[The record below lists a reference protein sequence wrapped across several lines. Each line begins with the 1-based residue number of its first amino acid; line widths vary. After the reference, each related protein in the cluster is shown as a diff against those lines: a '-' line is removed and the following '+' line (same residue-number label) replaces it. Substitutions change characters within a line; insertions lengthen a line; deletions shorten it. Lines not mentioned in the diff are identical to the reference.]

1 MTVNHHST
9 KLQSKAFIHKP
20 KSTFGLSWRF
30 LIRDW
35 RSGEL
40 WLLVAALLMAVAV
53 STAIALFSERL
64 QLALGRQV
72 AEVLGADMLIRSPR
86 PVQPVIL
93 EEAKQQGLQ
102 LSTVLEFP
110 SVVMAGDEMQMVSAK
125 AVENNYPLLGHIRTA
140 NQPFAQDQVVS
151 DTPRPGEAW
160 LEPRLFPLL
169 GVDIGDQVMLGNTWL
184 TITRAITLETDR
196 GGDFYSFS
204 PRLMFNMADLESTG
218 IIQPGSRVSW
228 KTLMAGE
235 LSSLEQFKEWSKD
248 RLDTS
253 ERLMMADDS
262 RRDLRNSVVRL
273 KQFLGLASMAAMLLA
288 GVAVAMASQ
297 RFAERRFDSCAVMR
311 CLGASRQQVLRLLLG
326 ELAFVAV
333 LVALPGVL
341 LGWLLQESIVQ
352 LLKGVLPAWLPA
364 AGMMPMVVGGA
375 TGIITLAG
383 FGLAPLL
390 RLQDVSPLRVLRR
403 DLSPAPAASWLV
415 YSFSLIAVFLL
426 LWYHTGEVV
435 MALILALA
443 SGAILLVISLGVQLL
458 LAQLGNRQRL
468 STLPVFW
475 RPGVSR
481 IIQGKGKTSAQLL
494 AFTLTFMAMS
504 VVLLLRTDLLDRW
517 QNELPEETPNYFAMN
532 IQPSEVEAYSEFLT
546 SNDVDT
552 SQLYPI
558 IRGRL
563 VRINDVPVRE
573 AVSKE
578 QKNHNALNR
587 ELNMTWSDTLP
598 EKNRIE
604 EGDWWEPGSDDG
616 LSIETE
622 IAEKLGIDL
631 GDRLTFIVSGN
642 EFTETVSSIRTVQWE
657 SFRPNFYMI
666 FPEEVLRDMPAT
678 WLNSFYLDTEDK
690 LLLNGLITEFPTMTL
705 LDLDAVIN
713 QVQKMLAQST
723 IAVEAMLAALLLA
736 GLLVMMSVI
745 ESSIDER
752 LREGALIRSLG
763 GTRRQLLIMQI
774 GEFVLF
780 GVLAGLLAAG
790 GTELT
795 SYLLNTR
802 VFELSWE
809 PAWFIWCALPLFG
822 ASVLGISGWLGIRR
836 VISQSPA
843 NILKEV

>member
-1 MTVNHHST
+1 
-9 KLQSKAFIHKP
+9 
-20 KSTFGLSWRF
+20 
-30 LIRDW
+30 
-35 RSGEL
+35 
-40 WLLVAALLMAVAV
+40 
-53 STAIALFSERL
+53 
-64 QLALGRQV
+64 
-72 AEVLGADMLIRSPR
+72 
-86 PVQPVIL
+86 
-93 EEAKQQGLQ
+93 
-102 LSTVLEFP
+102 
-110 SVVMAGDEMQMVSAK
+110 
-125 AVENNYPLLGHIRTA
+125 
-140 NQPFAQDQVVS
+140 
-151 DTPRPGEAW
+151 
-160 LEPRLFPLL
+160 
-169 GVDIGDQVMLGNTWL
+169 
-184 TITRAITLETDR
+184 
-196 GGDFYSFS
+196 
-204 PRLMFNMADLESTG
+204 
-218 IIQPGSRVSW
+218 
-228 KTLMAGE
+228 
-235 LSSLEQFKEWSKD
+235 
-248 RLDTS
+248 LDTS
-253 ERLMMADDS
+253 ERLLMADDS

-341 LGWLLQESIVQ
+341 IGWLLQEGIVQ
-352 LLKGVLPAWLPA
+352 LLRGVLPAWLPA
-364 AGMMPMVVGGA
+364 AGIMPMVIGGL
-375 TGIITLAG
+375 TGVITLVG

-415 YSFSLIAVFLL
+415 YGFSLMAVFLL

-435 MALILALA
+435 MALILAVA
-443 SGAILLVISLGVQLL
+443 SGAVLMMISLGVQLL
-458 LAQLGNRQRL
+458 LARLGNRQRL
-468 STLPVFW
+468 ATLPVFW

-494 AFTLTFMAMS
+494 AFTLTFMAMA

-517 QNELPEETPNYFAMN
+517 QNELPDKTPNYFAMN
-532 IQPSEVEAYSEFLT
+532 IQPSEVDAYSGFLA
-546 SNDVDT
+546 SNNVDT

-573 AVSKE
+573 AVTKE
-578 QKNHNALNR
+578 QENHNALNR
-587 ELNMTWSDTLP
+587 ELNMTWSETLP

-604 EGDWWEPGSDDG
+604 QGEWWEPGSNEG
-616 LSIETE
+616 LSVEAE
-622 IAEKLGIDL
+622 IAENLGIDL
-631 GDRLTFIVSGN
+631 GDRLTFIVSGT
-642 EFTETVSSIRTVQWE
+642 EFTQTVSSIRSVQWE
-657 SFRPNFYMI
+657 SFQPNFYMI
-666 FPEEVLRDMPAT
+666 FPEAVLQDLPAT
-678 WLNSFYLDTEDK
+678 WLNSFYLNAGDK
-690 LLLNGLITEFPTMTL
+690 LLLNGLVTQFPTMTL

-752 LREGALIRSLG
+752 LHEGGLIRSLG
-763 GTRRQLLIMQI
+763 GTRRQLLVMQV

-780 GVLAGLLAAG
+780 GILAGLLAAC
-790 GTELT
+790 GTELA

-802 VFELSWE
+802 VFELRWE
-809 PAWFIWCALPLFG
+809 PAWLIWCALPLFG
-822 ASVLGISGWLGIRR
+822 ATVLGIAGWLGVRR

>member
-1 MTVNHHST
+1 MSVNKS
-9 KLQSKAFIHKP
+9 SKSIQGKAVIHRP
-20 KSTFGLSWRF
+20 KSTFGLSLRF

-86 PVQPVIL
+86 PVQPAIL
-93 EEAKQQGLQ
+93 AEAQKHGLK
-102 LSTVLEFP
+102 LSTILEFP

-125 AVENNYPLLGHIRTA
+125 AVENNYPLRGHIRTA
-140 NQPFAQDQVVS
+140 NQPFAPDQIVN
-151 DTPRPGEAW
+151 DTPGAGEAW

-204 PRLMFNMADLESTG
+204 PRLMFNMEDLESTG

-228 KTLMAGE
+228 KTLLAGD
-235 LSSLEQFKEWSKD
+235 LSSLEIFKTWSKE

-311 CLGASRQQVLRLLLG
+311 CLGASRQQVLKLLLG
-326 ELAFVAV
+326 ELAFVAL
-333 LVALPGVL
+333 LVALPGVAI
-341 LGWLLQESIVQ
+341 GWLLQEGVVQ

-364 AGMMPMVVGGA
+364 PGVMPMVVGGA
-375 TGIITLAG
+375 TGVITLAG

-415 YSFSLIAVFLL
+415 YSFSLMAVFLL
-426 LWYHTGEVV
+426 LWYHTGEIV
-435 MALILALA
+435 MALILAIA
-443 SGAILLVISLGVQLL
+443 SSAVLLMISLGMQFLL
-458 LAQLGNRQRL
+458 NHLGNKQRL
-468 STLPVFW
+468 SNLPVFW

-494 AFTLTFMAMS
+494 AFTLTFMAMA
-504 VVLLLRTDLLDRW
+504 VVLILRTDLLDRW
-517 QNELPEETPNYFAMN
+517 QNELPEETPNFFAMN
-532 IQPSEVEAYSEFLT
+532 IQPSEVEAYSRFLET
-546 SNDVDT
+546 SNVDT

-563 VRINDVPVRE
+563 IRINDVPVRE

-578 QKNHNALNR
+578 EKNNHALNR
-587 ELNMTWSDTLP
+587 ELNMTWSETLP
-598 EKNRIE
+598 ENNHLEQGK
-604 EGDWWEPGSDDG
+604 WWAPGSDDG
-616 LSIETE
+616 LSIE
-622 IAEKLGIDL
+622 AELAQKLGINM
-631 GDRLTFIVSGN
+631 GDRLTFMVSGN
-642 EFTETVSSIRTVQWE
+642 EFTEAVSSIRTVQWE

-666 FPEEVLRDMPAT
+666 FPEQALQDMPAT
-678 WLNSFYLDTEDK
+678 WLNSFYLDSEDK
-690 LLLNGLITEFPTMTL
+690 LLLNGLITQFPTMTL

-780 GVLAGLLAAG
+780 GILAGLLAAC

-802 VFELSWE
+802 VFELSWQ
-809 PAWFIWCALPLFG
+809 PVWFIWVALPLLG
-822 ASVLGISGWLGIRR
+822 AIVLGAAGWLGIRR

>member
-1 MTVNHHST
+1 MTVNTSSASLRRNVTHR
-9 KLQSKAFIHKP
+9 P
-20 KSTFGLSWRF
+20 NSTFGLSWRF

-72 AEVLGADMLIRSPR
+72 AEVLGADMLIRSPG

-93 EEAKQQGLQ
+93 EAAENQGLT

-125 AVENNYPLLGHIRTA
+125 AVENNYPLRGHIRTA
-140 NQPFAQDQVVS
+140 DQPFAPDQIVS
-151 DTPRPGEAW
+151 DTPGVGEAW

-169 GVDIGDQVMLGNTWL
+169 GVAIGDQVMLGNTWL

-204 PRLMFNMADLESTG
+204 PRLMFSMADLESTG

-235 LSSLEQFKEWSKD
+235 LSALEQFKAWSKD
-248 RLDTS
+248 RLDDS

-311 CLGASRQQVLRLLLG
+311 CLGASRQQVLRLLLV

-341 LGWLLQESIVQ
+341 IGWFLQAGVVQ

-364 AGMMPMVVGGA
+364 AGIMPMVIGGA
-375 TGIITLAG
+375 TGVITLAG

-415 YSFSLIAVFLL
+415 YGFSLMAVFLL

-435 MALILALA
+435 IALVLALA
-443 SGAILLVISLGVQLL
+443 SGAVLLMISLGVQLL
-458 LAQLGNRQRL
+458 LAHVGNRQRL
-468 STLPVFW
+468 SSLPVFW

-494 AFTLTFMAMS
+494 AFTLTFMAMA

-517 QNELPEETPNYFAMN
+517 QNELPKETPNYFAMN
-532 IQPSEVEAYSEFLT
+532 IQPSEVEAYSAFLT
-546 SNDVDT
+546 GNDVDT

-563 VRINDVPVRE
+563 VGINDLPVRE

-578 QKNHNALNR
+578 EQNHNALNR
-587 ELNMTWSDTLP
+587 ELNMTWSETLP
-598 EKNRIE
+598 EKNRLE
-604 EGDWWEPGSDDG
+604 AGDWWEPGSEEG
-616 LSIETE
+616 LSIEAE
-622 IAEKLGIDL
+622 IAEKLGVGL
-631 GDRLTFIVSGN
+631 GDRLTFIVSGH

-666 FPEEVLRDMPAT
+666 FPEAVLQDLPTT
-678 WLNSFYLDTEDK
+678 WLNSFYLDIEDK
-690 LLLNGLITEFPTMTL
+690 LLLNALITQFPTMTL

-752 LREGALIRSLG
+752 LHEGALIRSLG
-763 GTRRQLLIMQI
+763 GTRRQLLMMQV

-780 GVLAGLLAAG
+780 GILAGLLAAC
-790 GTELT
+790 GTELA

-802 VFELSWE
+802 VFELSWQ
-809 PAWFIWCALPLFG
+809 PAWFIWFALPLFG
-822 ASVLGISGWLGIRR
+822 ALVLGFAGWLGIRR
-836 VISQSPA
+836 VLRESPA
-843 NILKEV
+843 NILQAG